1 MIETMENLPAGTLG
15 FRATGTV
22 TAQDYKDVLD
32 PAIDAKIA
40 EHEKVNIV
48 YVLGDD
54 LSRYTAGA
62 LWQDAELETRPRH
75 SWGRIALV
83 TDHEWIGTAIHLV
96 RFLIPCEVRAF
107 ALAEEHAAIEW
118 ASQGG

>member
-1 MIETMENLPAGTLG
+1 MIEAIENLPDGTLG

-22 TAQDYKDVLD
+22 TAQDYRDVLD

-40 EHEKVNIV
+40 ADEKVNLV

-62 LWQDAELETRPRH
+62 LWQDAELESRPRR
-75 SWGRIALV
+75 SWGRIGLV
-83 TDHEWIGTAIHLV
+83 TDHEWIGKAIHLIS
-96 RFLIPCEVRAF
+96 FLMPCEVRSF
-107 ALAEEHAAIEW
+107 ALADESAAIEW
-118 ASQGG
+118 VSQGQ